1 MSHHPWKIIV
11 TAGVVRDKPY
21 RFSDLRAA
29 VQLQIDLGCAS
40 RLSGVF
46 NRLRPSAS
54 QDYKS
59 NVIVLTRTIIVCS
72 LRDLLHLHHIARSTH
87 CSLYEDRA
95 PDTIQHLN
103 AIRFKH
109 PTTHQPVRGAI
120 CGNIKPLPRSPPVL
134 SCCHQ
139 MAAETYMITSGQ
151 SQPSFSRIS
160 SSQAISPLTQPK
172 PFDKDIATNL
182 PIGTERMNGHTEPDV
197 TAIFIRKLPPHTKI
211 DTVRTMFLCAKDFL
225 DVQFVPTEYFEENGY
240 VTAQAHFRTLTA
252 AQDARTL
259 LHGKPSSSG
268 EAPMSVEL
276 VRRSPQGS
284 GLPSASALRRNTFD
298 IGTNLN
304 PASSSSS
311 TASSS
316 DQTTRQ
322 SSRFN
327 GGFRTLPSNGTL
339 GLSNGAPMG
348 VRDLSG
354 HEIIPSYQN
363 PFPQSPIRSAL
374 EERQHISGKSVI
386 GEDGID
392 DEPVDL
398 LNDPV
403 AYAQNESSGSMSQ
416 PVGYAQNDLSSPA
429 YSHNELP
436 MPMTQPS
443 RRQTLP
449 QIPTARFSS
458 LTLNTSSVTAPPMQ
472 GFASPRSVAPMQ
484 SPTSAMSPTTIGSL
498 GPNTSYQL
506 TTQHYRQ
513 TTYPAVNP
521 ADQNPPCNT
530 LYVGNLPID
539 TSEDELKAMFSK
551 QRGYKRLC
559 FRTKQNGPMCFVEF
573 EDISFATKALHELY
587 GHPLHNSVKGG
598 IRLSFS
604 KNPLGVRTVQPG
616 GMGPS
621 TPLSP
626 QGPMPGLNGHGGMQG
641 AFSTANG
648 PPPGLAAPPGL
659 STNFA
664 ANNNNSAS
672 SYGNSVIGNGSMMSG
687 GLGGGFSMG
696 DMRSPQVST
705 NPWTTTQSGRCTDF
719 TYGR

>member
-1 MSHHPWKIIV
+1 
-11 TAGVVRDKPY
+11 
-21 RFSDLRAA
+21 
-29 VQLQIDLGCAS
+29 
-40 RLSGVF
+40 
-46 NRLRPSAS
+46 
-54 QDYKS
+54 
-59 NVIVLTRTIIVCS
+59 
-72 LRDLLHLHHIARSTH
+72 
-87 CSLYEDRA
+87 
-95 PDTIQHLN
+95 
-103 AIRFKH
+103 
-109 PTTHQPVRGAI
+109 
-120 CGNIKPLPRSPPVL
+120 
-134 SCCHQ
+134 
-139 MAAETYMITSGQ
+139 MITSGQ
-151 SQPSFSRIS
+151 SQPSFGRIS
-160 SSQAISPLTQPK
+160 SSQAISTLTQSN
-172 PFDKDIATNL
+172 PFDKDIAANL
-182 PIGTERMNGHTEPDV
+182 PIGTERMNGYTEPDV
-197 TAIFIRKLPPHTKI
+197 TAIVIRKLPAHTKI

-225 DVQFVPTEYFEENGY
+225 DVQFVPTEYYEETGY
-240 VTAQAHFRTLTA
+240 VTAQAHFRTLAA

-268 EAPMSVEL
+268 EAPMSVDL
-276 VRRSPQGS
+276 VRRSTQSS
-284 GLPSASALRRNTFD
+284 GLTPASGLRRNTFD
-298 IGTNLN
+298 IGTNRN
-304 PASSSSS
+304 TASSNSS

-327 GGFRTLPSNGTL
+327 SGFRPIERLPSNGTL
-339 GLSNGAPMG
+339 GLSNGASIG

-354 HEIIPSYQN
+354 HDIISSYQN
-363 PFPQSPIRSAL
+363 AFPPQSPIGSAL
-374 EERQHISGKSVI
+374 DERQHVPGKSVI
-386 GEDGID
+386 SEDGFE
-392 DEPVDL
+392 DEPGDL

-403 AYAQNESSGSMSQ
+403 AHAQNESSGSMSQ
-416 PVGYAQNDLSSPA
+416 PIGYVQKDLSSPA
-429 YSHNELP
+429 YPHNELP
-436 MPMTQPS
+436 NSMSQSS

-449 QIPTARFSS
+449 QIPTSRFSS
-458 LTLNTSSVTAPPMQ
+458 LTLNTGSVTAPPMQ
-472 GFASPRSVAPMQ
+472 GFASPRSVAPIQ
-484 SPTSAMSPTTIGSL
+484 SPTSAMSPTNIGSL
-498 GPNTSYQL
+498 GPIAPYQL

-604 KNPLGVRTVQPG
+604 KNPLGVRTVQSNG
-616 GMGPS
+616 VGPS

-626 QGPMPGLNGHGGMQG
+626 QGPMPGMNGNGGMQG
-641 AFSTANG
+641 VFSTANG

-659 STNFA
+659 SANFA
-664 ANNNNSAS
+664 PNNNNHSANG
-672 SYGNSVIGNGSMMSG
+672 YGHSIIGNGTMMSG
-687 GLGGGFSMG
+687 GFSGGFSMD

-705 NPWTTTQSGRCTDF
+705 NPWTTNQNGRFTDF

>member
-1 MSHHPWKIIV
+1 
-11 TAGVVRDKPY
+11 
-21 RFSDLRAA
+21 
-29 VQLQIDLGCAS
+29 
-40 RLSGVF
+40 
-46 NRLRPSAS
+46 
-54 QDYKS
+54 
-59 NVIVLTRTIIVCS
+59 
-72 LRDLLHLHHIARSTH
+72 
-87 CSLYEDRA
+87 
-95 PDTIQHLN
+95 
-103 AIRFKH
+103 
-109 PTTHQPVRGAI
+109 
-120 CGNIKPLPRSPPVL
+120 
-134 SCCHQ
+134 
-139 MAAETYMITSGQ
+139 MITSGQ
-151 SQPSFSRIS
+151 SQPSFGRMS
-160 SSQAISPLTQPK
+160 SSQAISPLSQPNT
-172 PFDKDIATNL
+172 FDKDIAANI
-182 PIGTERMNGHTEPDV
+182 PIGTERMSGHTEPDV
-197 TAIFIRKLPPHTKI
+197 TAILIRKLPAHTKI

-225 DVQFVPTEYFEENGY
+225 DVQFVPTDYFEESGY
-240 VTAQAHFRTLTA
+240 VTAQAHFRTLAA

-268 EAPMSVEL
+268 EAPMSVDL
-276 VRRSPQGS
+276 VRRSTQGS
-284 GLPSASALRRNTFD
+284 VLPPASGLRRNTFD
-298 IGTNLN
+298 ISTNRN
-304 PASSSSS
+304 AASSNSS

-327 GGFRTLPSNGTL
+327 SGFRPLERLPSNGTL
-339 GLSNGAPMG
+339 GLSNGASIG

-363 PFPQSPIRSAL
+363 AFPPQSPIGPAL
-374 EERQHISGKSVI
+374 DERQHVSGKSVI
-386 GEDGID
+386 GEDGIE
-392 DEPVDL
+392 DEPGDL

-416 PVGYAQNDLSSPA
+416 PIGYAQNDLSSPA
-429 YSHNELP
+429 YPHNELP
-436 MPMTQPS
+436 ISMSQSS

-449 QIPTARFSS
+449 QIPTSRFSS

-472 GFASPRSVAPMQ
+472 GFVSPRSVAPLQ
-484 SPTSAMSPTTIGSL
+484 SPTSAMSPTNIGSL
-498 GPNTSYQL
+498 GPNAPYQL

-604 KNPLGVRTVQPG
+604 KNPLGVRTVQPSG
-616 GMGPS
+616 VGPS

-626 QGPMPGLNGHGGMQG
+626 QGPMPGMNGNGGMQSG
-641 AFSTANG
+641 FSTANG
-648 PPPGLAAPPGL
+648 PPPGLTVPPGL

-664 ANNNNSAS
+664 ASNNNNSANG
-672 SYGNSVIGNGSMMSG
+672 YGHSIIGNGSMMSG
-687 GLGGGFSMG
+687 GFSDRFSMD
-696 DMRSPQVST
+696 DMRSPPVST
-705 NPWTTTQSGRCTDF
+705 NPWTTTQNGLFTDF
-719 TYGR
+719 TYRR

>member
-1 MSHHPWKIIV
+1 
-11 TAGVVRDKPY
+11 
-21 RFSDLRAA
+21 
-29 VQLQIDLGCAS
+29 
-40 RLSGVF
+40 
-46 NRLRPSAS
+46 
-54 QDYKS
+54 
-59 NVIVLTRTIIVCS
+59 
-72 LRDLLHLHHIARSTH
+72 
-87 CSLYEDRA
+87 
-95 PDTIQHLN
+95 
-103 AIRFKH
+103 
-109 PTTHQPVRGAI
+109 
-120 CGNIKPLPRSPPVL
+120 
-134 SCCHQ
+134 
-139 MAAETYMITSGQ
+139 MITSGQ
-151 SQPSFSRIS
+151 SQPSFGRMS
-160 SSQAISPLTQPK
+160 SSQAISPLSQPNT
-172 PFDKDIATNL
+172 FDKDIAANI
-182 PIGTERMNGHTEPDV
+182 PIGTERMSGHTEPDV
-197 TAIFIRKLPPHTKI
+197 TAILIRKLPAHTKI

-225 DVQFVPTEYFEENGY
+225 DVQFVPTDYFEESGY
-240 VTAQAHFRTLTA
+240 VTAQAHFRTLAA

-268 EAPMSVEL
+268 EAPMSVDL
-276 VRRSPQGS
+276 VRRSTQGS
-284 GLPSASALRRNTFD
+284 VLPPASGLRRNTFD
-298 IGTNLN
+298 ISTNRN
-304 PASSSSS
+304 AASSNSS

-327 GGFRTLPSNGTL
+327 GGFRPLERLPSNGTL
-339 GLSNGAPMG
+339 GLSNGASIG

-363 PFPQSPIRSAL
+363 AFPPQSPIGPAL
-374 EERQHISGKSVI
+374 DERQHVSGKSVI
-386 GEDGID
+386 GEDGIE
-392 DEPVDL
+392 DEPGDL

-416 PVGYAQNDLSSPA
+416 PIGYAQNDLSSPA
-429 YSHNELP
+429 YPHNELP
-436 MPMTQPS
+436 ISMSQSS

-449 QIPTARFSS
+449 QIPTSRFSS

-472 GFASPRSVAPMQ
+472 GFVSPRSVAPLQ
-484 SPTSAMSPTTIGSL
+484 SPTSAMSPTNIGSL
-498 GPNTSYQL
+498 GPNAPYQL

-604 KNPLGVRTVQPG
+604 KNPLGVRTVQPSG
-616 GMGPS
+616 VGPS

-626 QGPMPGLNGHGGMQG
+626 QGPMPGMNGNGGMQS

-648 PPPGLAAPPGL
+648 PPPGLTVPPGL

-664 ANNNNSAS
+664 ASNNNNSANG
-672 SYGNSVIGNGSMMSG
+672 YGHSIIGNGSMMSG
-687 GLGGGFSMG
+687 GFSDRFSMD
-696 DMRSPQVST
+696 DMRSPPVST
-705 NPWTTTQSGRCTDF
+705 NPWTTTQNGLFTDF
-719 TYGR
+719 TYRR

>member
-1 MSHHPWKIIV
+1 
-11 TAGVVRDKPY
+11 
-21 RFSDLRAA
+21 
-29 VQLQIDLGCAS
+29 
-40 RLSGVF
+40 
-46 NRLRPSAS
+46 
-54 QDYKS
+54 
-59 NVIVLTRTIIVCS
+59 
-72 LRDLLHLHHIARSTH
+72 
-87 CSLYEDRA
+87 
-95 PDTIQHLN
+95 
-103 AIRFKH
+103 
-109 PTTHQPVRGAI
+109 
-120 CGNIKPLPRSPPVL
+120 
-134 SCCHQ
+134 
-139 MAAETYMITSGQ
+139 MAAEAYMITSGQ

-172 PFDKDIATNL
+172 PFDKDTAANL
-182 PIGTERMNGHTEPDV
+182 PIGTERMSGHTESDV
-197 TAIFIRKLPPHTKI
+197 TTILIRMLPPHTKI

-225 DVQFVPTEYFEENGY
+225 DVQFVPTEYFEESGY
-240 VTAQAHFRTLTA
+240 VAAQAHFRTLTA
-252 AQDARTL
+252 AQDAKAL

-284 GLPSASALRRNTFD
+284 GLPPASGLRRNTFE
-298 IGTNLN
+298 IGTNRN
-304 PASSSSS
+304 TASSSSS

-316 DQTTRQ
+316 DQTKRQ

-339 GLSNGAPMG
+339 GLSNGASKG

-363 PFPQSPIRSAL
+363 AFCPKSPIGSAL
-374 EERQHISGKSVI
+374 DERQHVSGKSVI
-386 GEDGID
+386 GEDGIE
-392 DEPVDL
+392 DEPGDL

-416 PVGYAQNDLSSPA
+416 PVGYAPNDLSNPA

-436 MPMTQPS
+436 ISMSQSS

-449 QIPTARFSS
+449 QIPTSRFST

-484 SPTSAMSPTTIGSL
+484 SPTSAMSPTNIGNL
-498 GPNTSYQL
+498 GPNASYQL

-626 QGPMPGLNGHGGMQG
+626 QGPMPGMNGNGGMQG

-664 ANNNNSAS
+664 ANNNNSANG
-672 SYGNSVIGNGSMMSG
+672 YGHSINGNGSMMSG
-687 GLGGGFSMG
+687 GFSGGFSMD

-705 NPWTTTQSGRCTDF
+705 NPWTTTQSGRFTDF
-719 TYGR
+719 TYGRWRKHSQWCHLQGKKKKARVYRLAWRYGAKFAASNGNLSCF

>member
-1 MSHHPWKIIV
+1 
-11 TAGVVRDKPY
+11 
-21 RFSDLRAA
+21 
-29 VQLQIDLGCAS
+29 
-40 RLSGVF
+40 
-46 NRLRPSAS
+46 
-54 QDYKS
+54 
-59 NVIVLTRTIIVCS
+59 
-72 LRDLLHLHHIARSTH
+72 
-87 CSLYEDRA
+87 
-95 PDTIQHLN
+95 
-103 AIRFKH
+103 
-109 PTTHQPVRGAI
+109 
-120 CGNIKPLPRSPPVL
+120 
-134 SCCHQ
+134 
-139 MAAETYMITSGQ
+139 MAAEAYMITNGQ
-151 SQPSFSRIS
+151 SQPSFGRMS
-160 SSQAISPLTQPK
+160 SSQAISPLTQPN
-172 PFDKDIATNL
+172 PFDKDIAATL

-197 TAIFIRKLPPHTKI
+197 TAILIRGLPAHTNI

-225 DVQFVPTEYFEENGY
+225 DVQFVPTEYYEDTGY
-240 VTAQAHFRTLTA
+240 VTAQAHFRTLAA

-259 LHGKPSSSG
+259 LNGKPSSSG
-268 EAPMSVEL
+268 EAPMSVDL
-276 VRRSPQGS
+276 VRRSTQGS
-284 GLPSASALRRNTFD
+284 GLPPASGLRRNTFD
-298 IGTNLN
+298 IGTNRN
-304 PASSSSS
+304 TASSNSS

-327 GGFRTLPSNGTL
+327 GGFRAIERLPSNGTL
-339 GLSNGAPMG
+339 GLSNGASMS

-354 HEIIPSYQN
+354 HEIIPSFQN
-363 PFPQSPIRSAL
+363 AFPPQSPIGSAL
-374 EERQHISGKSVI
+374 DERQHVSGKSVI
-386 GEDGID
+386 GEDGVD
-392 DEPVDL
+392 DEPCEL

-416 PVGYAQNDLSSPA
+416 PIGYAQNDLSSPV

-436 MPMTQPS
+436 ISLSQSS

-449 QIPTARFSS
+449 HIPTSRFSS

-484 SPTSAMSPTTIGSL
+484 SPTSAMSPTNIGSL
-498 GPNTSYQL
+498 GPNAPYQL

-604 KNPLGVRTVQPG
+604 KNPLGVRTVQPSG
-616 GMGPS
+616 VGPS

-626 QGPMPGLNGHGGMQG
+626 QGPMPGMNGNGGMQG

-648 PPPGLAAPPGL
+648 PPPGLTAPPGL

-664 ANNNNSAS
+664 ANTNNNSANG
-672 SYGNSVIGNGSMMSG
+672 YGHSIIGNGSMMSG
-687 GLGGGFSMG
+687 GFSGGFSMD

-705 NPWTTTQSGRCTDF
+705 NPWTTTQNGRFTDF

>member
-1 MSHHPWKIIV
+1 
-11 TAGVVRDKPY
+11 
-21 RFSDLRAA
+21 
-29 VQLQIDLGCAS
+29 
-40 RLSGVF
+40 
-46 NRLRPSAS
+46 
-54 QDYKS
+54 
-59 NVIVLTRTIIVCS
+59 
-72 LRDLLHLHHIARSTH
+72 
-87 CSLYEDRA
+87 
-95 PDTIQHLN
+95 
-103 AIRFKH
+103 
-109 PTTHQPVRGAI
+109 
-120 CGNIKPLPRSPPVL
+120 
-134 SCCHQ
+134 
-139 MAAETYMITSGQ
+139 MITSGQ
-151 SQPSFSRIS
+151 SQPSFGRMS
-160 SSQAISPLTQPK
+160 SSQAISPLTQPN
-172 PFDKDIATNL
+172 PFDKDIAAAFT
-182 PIGTERMNGHTEPDV
+182 IGTDRMNGHTEPDL
-197 TAIFIRKLPPHTKI
+197 TAILIRNLPCHTKI

-225 DVQFVPTEYFEENGY
+225 DVQFVPTEYYEETGY
-240 VTAQAHFRTLTA
+240 VTAQAHFRTLAA

-259 LHGKPSSSG
+259 LHGKPSGTG
-268 EAPMSVEL
+268 EAPMSVDL
-276 VRRSPQGS
+276 VRRSTQGS
-284 GLPSASALRRNTFD
+284 GLPPASGLRRNTFD
-298 IGTNLN
+298 IGTNRN
-304 PASSSSS
+304 TPSSNSS

-327 GGFRTLPSNGTL
+327 GGFRGIERLPSNGTL
-339 GLSNGAPMG
+339 GLSNGASIG

-354 HEIIPSYQN
+354 LEIIPSFQN
-363 PFPQSPIRSAL
+363 AFPPQSPIGSAL
-374 EERQHISGKSVI
+374 DERQHLSGKSVI
-386 GEDGID
+386 GEDGVD
-392 DEPVDL
+392 DEPGDL

-416 PVGYAQNDLSSPA
+416 PIGYAQNDLSSPA
-429 YSHNELP
+429 YPHNELP
-436 MPMTQPS
+436 ISMSQSS

-449 QIPTARFSS
+449 QIPTSRFSS

-472 GFASPRSVAPMQ
+472 GFASTRSVAPVQ
-484 SPTSAMSPTTIGSL
+484 SPTSAMSPTNIGSL
-498 GPNTSYQL
+498 GPNAPYQL

-604 KNPLGVRTVQPG
+604 KNPLGVRTVQPTG
-616 GMGPS
+616 VGPS

-626 QGPMPGLNGHGGMQG
+626 QGPMPGMNGNGGMQG

-648 PPPGLAAPPGL
+648 PPPGLTAPPGL

-664 ANNNNSAS
+664 ANSNNNSSANG
-672 SYGNSVIGNGSMMSG
+672 YGHSIIGNGSMMSG
-687 GLGGGFSMG
+687 GFSAGFSID

-705 NPWTTTQSGRCTDF
+705 NPWTTTQNGRFTDF